1 MITLKQ
7 WMEVVGYRITEGSEY
22 CWSCYGHNAY
32 SLDSWN
38 GDHNGHSLSI
48 IFDTQTQEVY
58 EVAAHDYQRNRA
70 YRLINAKHKEKHDT
84 EACGREIDDRE
95 AWDEVDYVDLET
107 DEDFLDKAY
116 AIVNDQ
122 DYDTRVEVPLTLP
135 DDALFRLMQLAHE
148 QDITLN
154 QLLEN
159 VLREEINRL
168 ELMAELDK
176 TVVVED
182 KPKGKKKKGKM

>member
-7 WMEVVGYRITEGSEY
+7 WMEVAGYRITEGSEY
-22 CWSCYGHNAY
+22 GWTCYGHNAY
-32 SLDSWN
+32 CLDSWN
-38 GDHNGHSLSI
+38 GDQNGHSLSI
-48 IFDTQTQEVY
+48 TFDTKTQEVY
-58 EVAAHDYQRNRA
+58 EVAAHDYSRNRA
-70 YRLINAKHKEKHDT
+70 YRLFGPGCKDLHDQ
-84 EACGREIDDRE
+84 EACAREIDDRE

-176 TVVVED
+176 TVVED

>member
-7 WMEVVGYRITEGSEY
+7 WMEVVDYRITEGSEY
-22 CWSCYGHNAY
+22 GWSCYGHNAQC
-32 SLDSWN
+32 LDSWN
-38 GDHNGHSLSI
+38 GDHDGHSLCI
-48 IFDTQTQEVY
+48 VFDRNTQEVY
-58 EVAAHDYQRNRA
+58 EVQAHDYKRTRA
-70 YRLINAKHKEKHDT
+70 YRLFGVDCKERHDE
-84 EACGREIDDRE
+84 EACSREIDARE
-95 AWDEVDYVDLET
+95 AWDEVNYVDLET

-168 ELMAELDK
+168 ELMADLDK
-176 TVVVED
+176 TVVED